1 MRHST
6 PLPTLLAIA
15 GGVVALGLLITLF
28 VLGGGHAP
36 HVQETRF
43 AVPDTF
49 EK

>member
-6 PLPTLLAIA
+6 PMPTLLAIA
-15 GGVVALGLLITLF
+15 GGVIGLGLLITFF
-28 VLGGGHAP
+28 VLGGSPAP
-36 HVQETRF
+36 KTQEIHL